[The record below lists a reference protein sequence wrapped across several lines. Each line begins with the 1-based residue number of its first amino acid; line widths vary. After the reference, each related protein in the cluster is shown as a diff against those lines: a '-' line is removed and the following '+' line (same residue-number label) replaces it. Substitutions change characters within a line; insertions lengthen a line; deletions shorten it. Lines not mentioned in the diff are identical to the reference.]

1 MKVYEGARSNISIYE
16 SNSYMVLEFTK
27 LEYNKELEFHVK
39 LDFLKLKF

>member
-27 LEYNKELEFHVK
+27 LEYRKELEFPK
-39 LDFLKLKF
+39 LEFCMTFFN